1 MPGSSIERNLA
12 ERSPPFS
19 SPPLRPPRPRCSRG
33 GNDPAIA
40 ADRHFPGWPT
50 HYEGRALTE
59 LALTQRELAFVRDF
73 PGRVGRFSDGS
84 REIIIRWIGAPTRR
98 LHPAADCFRGLGYS
112 VTPLPVGKDAT
123 GAAMGCF
130 RASHGA
136 DHLTVCEVIRD
147 QRGGSWPD
155 VSAWYWDGLLGA
167 SCGAVV
173 VVRGGGERVTI
184 TAPRSCAWGWAP
196 APTATASARRGS
208 RPARPARRPT

>member
-1 MPGSSIERNLA
+1 MPKMRLEQAKACVPIAAFLLA
-12 ERSPPFS
+12 ALAAALA
-19 SPPLRPPRPRCSRG
+19 PLLAQSK
-33 GNDPAIA
+33 DTAIA
-40 ADRHFPGWPT
+40 ADKHFPGWPT
-50 HYEGRALTE
+50 HHEGRELTE

-98 LHPAADCFRGLGYS
+98 LHPAADCFRGLGHS
-112 VTPLPVGKDAT
+112 VTPLPVRKDAS

-167 SCGAVV
+167 S
-173 VVRGGGERVTI
+173 
-184 TAPRSCAWGWAP
+184 P
-196 APTATASARRGS
+196 APWWSFVVAQRE
-208 RPARPARRPT
+208 